1 MTSVRKA
8 RKRMDRW
15 RRYWMRYPNTDSE
28 SQGCERAYRA
38 LVRASYMTPVERER
52 VRRDKLWLEEA
63 APLLNSIHK

>member
-8 RKRMDRW
+8 RKKMDRW
-15 RRYWMRYPNTDSE
+15 RRYWMRYPYSE
-28 SQGCERAYRA
+28 SQGCERAYIA

-52 VRRDKLWLEEA
+52 VRQDRLWLEEA